1 MSQTGSSNLQA
12 QAPPNYVL
20 RGTLT
25 GHRMPISA
33 VKFSPDGKWIASAG
47 ASLSSFGD
55 NRSQQILFF
64 CCLLSKAADKTVRIW
79 STFDGAFEAM
89 LEGHQAG

>member
-47 ASLSSFGD
+47 ASLAWLTGYGD
-55 NRSQQILFF
+55 NRSQQIFF
-64 CCLLSKAADKTVRIW
+64 FLLSPIK
-79 STFDGAFEAM
+79 SC
-89 LEGHQAG
+89 